1 MMPPTYARTP
11 PPWFRG
17 LAILFLLWG
26 VAGVVAF
33 GFHVMMGAG
42 AVPVED
48 RARFLSLPR
57 WFAWLYAVA
66 TVGGLWGAVSL
77 VLRRQE
83 AVTLFLVSAAAI
95 AVQFGWMFLATDL
108 IAAKGPMVAMSFP
121 VLIFALALIQWSV
134 ARRGVRRGWLR

>member
-1 MMPPTYARTP
+1 MRPTYARTP

-17 LAILFLLWG
+17 LTILFLLWG
-26 VAGVVAF
+26 AAGVVAF
-33 GFHVMMGAG
+33 ALHVTTGAG

-57 WFAWLYAVA
+57 WFAWIYAVA
-66 TVGGLWGAVSL
+66 TVSGLLGAVAL
-77 VLRRQE
+77 MLRRRD
-83 AVTLFLVSAAAI
+83 AGTLFLLSAG
-95 AVQFGWMFLATDL
+95 AVVIQFGWMFLATDL

-134 ARRGVRRGWLR
+134 ARHGVRRGWLR

>member
-1 MMPPTYARTP
+1 MRPTYARTP

-26 VAGVVAF
+26 LAGIVAF
-33 GFHVMMGAG
+33 ALHVTTGAG
-42 AVPVED
+42 GVPVED

-57 WFAWLYAVA
+57 WFSWICAVA
-66 TVGGLWGAVSL
+66 TASGLLGAVSL
-77 VLRRQE
+77 MLRRRE
-83 AVTLFLVSAAAI
+83 AGTLFLLSAAAI

-108 IAAKGPMVAMSFP
+108 IAAKGPVAAMSFP
-121 VLIFALALIQWSV
+121 VVIFALALIQWRV